1 MPRLSLVLLA
11 TLAAPLALAAQQ
23 GHPPA
28 APPPAAAPAPAD
40 TGAAGP
46 VVINGFVLDSMSNL
60 PLSGATVVMVGT
72 THQATTDAGGRFH
85 FVLDTVPDGVYTL
98 GFFHPTLDSLGITPP
113 TQRVE
118 ARRGSPV
125 FVQLAVPSMRTILR
139 FVCPDSTVAAGNGVV
154 MGVVRDA
161 ATDAPLA
168 SARVVVMWTGL
179 SFSTGE
185 ALKVPK
191 AVSALTS
198 QDGSYKACGVPTGGS
213 VSAQAH
219 GKTANS
225 GWIQIDVPLGGVALR
240 DFLIGTR
247 PPVVARTDTG
257 GPPPPPAPLGTAVL
271 VGTVHGT
278 NGKPLP
284 AAQVMLLGTRL
295 ITRTNEDGKFRL
307 TGLPA
312 GTQSVEVR
320 EIGYGPR
327 RFAVDLLPAK
337 ETRLAAVLD
346 ERATVLK
353 AIEVTARKGSNLP
366 GFESRRKMGMGT
378 YLTETDIKERQP
390 IAFTDIFRGLPG
402 VQVMWDGSEYLI
414 QMSRASNTG
423 MQCPVQWYIDGAPF
437 MASGSDM
444 DAVLQPDQIVGIEVY
459 KGPSETP
466 PQFQG
471 ADGGNCGT
479 IVVWTKRGG
488 ARKPGSGSNP

>member
-1 MPRLSLVLLA
+1 MPRLSYVVLA
-11 TLAAPLALAAQQ
+11 TLAAPLTLAAQQ

-28 APPPAAAPAPAD
+28 APARPD
-40 TGAAGP
+40 TGAAAQ

-60 PLSGATVVMVGT
+60 PLAGATVVMVGT
-72 THQATTDAGGRFH
+72 THQATTDNGGRFH

-113 TQRVE
+113 TRRVE
-118 ARRGSPV
+118 GRRGRPAYV
-125 FVQLAVPSMRTILR
+125 ELAVPSMRTILR
-139 FVCPDSTVAAGNGVV
+139 YVCPDSSVAAGNGVV

-161 ATDAPLA
+161 ATNKPIG
-168 SARVVVMWTGL
+168 STRVVVMWTGL
-179 SFSTGE
+179 SFATGQ

-191 AVSALTS
+191 AVSTLTS
-198 QDGSYKACGVPTGGS
+198 ADGAYKACGVPTGGS
-213 VSAQAH
+213 VSVQAH
-219 GKTANS
+219 GKTERS
-225 GWIQIDVPLGGVALR
+225 GWIQVEVPPGGVALR

-247 PPVVARTDTG
+247 PPVVAKAPAARADTG
-257 GPPPPPAPLGTAVL
+257 GKPAPPAPLGTAVL
-271 VGTVHGT
+271 VGTVRGT

-284 AAQVMLLGTRL
+284 AAQVLLLGTRL
-295 ITRTNEDGKFRL
+295 GTRTDEDGKFRL

-327 RFAVDLLPAK
+327 RFAVDLAPKK

-346 ERATVLK
+346 ERATLLK
-353 AIEVTARKGSNLP
+353 AIEVTAAKGSNLP
-366 GFESRRKMGMGT
+366 GFESRRKTGMGT
-378 YLTETDIKERQP
+378 YLTEADIKRKQP

-414 QMSRASNTG
+414 QIARASNTG
-423 MQCPVQWYIDGAPF
+423 MQCPVQWYIDGSPF
-437 MASGSDM
+437 MASGTDM

-471 ADGGNCGT
+471 MDGGNCGV

-488 ARKPGSGSNP
+488 ARKRGSGTKP